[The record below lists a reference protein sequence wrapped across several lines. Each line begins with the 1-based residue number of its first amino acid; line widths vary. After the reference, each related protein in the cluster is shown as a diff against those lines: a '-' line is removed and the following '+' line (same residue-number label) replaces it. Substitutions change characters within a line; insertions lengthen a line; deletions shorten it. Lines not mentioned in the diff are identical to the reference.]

1 MREFSRKTFLKGGGA
16 LVVGFSVGG
25 VGFSG
30 VASAAGTAAPPLNQL
45 DSWLIVHADNTV
57 TVLGEKL
64 EYGQGTTTGLRQIA
78 AEELGLSFDQVRWL
92 RPQTGIQPNQG
103 GTYGSNG
110 TSSGGPQIR
119 AAAAYGAQALLGL
132 ASTQLGVPA
141 GSLTVDKGVVS
152 GGGKS
157 VKYSDL
163 LAGKLFNVTMPNTTL
178 NPGAA
183 PAKSPGNY
191 TIVGTRVPRWDIPDK
206 VTGKF
211 TYMHNV
217 RVPGMLHGR
226 VVRPHGQPAYGAGAP
241 IISIDQSSIGHIPG
255 VQIVRKGDFLGV
267 VAPHEYDAIQAAAQL
282 KVKWQETP
290 TLPGSGDIWSQM
302 RAQDAAG
309 LTTNSVRA
317 LTGDVG
323 SGLASAAKVVSGTFQ
338 VSYQTHGPIG
348 PSCAI
353 ADVRPGSAMVLCST
367 QDIYTTQTRLTLLL
381 GLTADQITVQ
391 YWDGSGTFGAS
402 GYQDAADAA
411 ALMSQAVGKPVR
423 CQFMRWDETG
433 WDTYGPA
440 ITADVR
446 AGIDSKGNIVAYD
459 SIAFGHPQVPY
470 SGTGAHETSA
480 ELAGVAR
487 GTIGTGNVGTD
498 AGTRYT
504 IPNFRVIGKSVPSL
518 NGYLMTSF
526 LRRPNG
532 PQNMFISEQMIDD
545 LAHAA
550 GMDPI
555 AFRLQNLNASLNSTT
570 TQTGARTVT
579 VLNALAQLA
588 KWQPKVA
595 ASQVAKGDVLTGRGV
610 AITGQQGLIA
620 DVEVNRKT
628 GKMRVTHMYVVQE
641 PGLAV
646 NPASIE
652 NQIVGNMVMG
662 ASRAVVEAVKFSKI
676 RVTSTDWVSYPIL
689 RFKDSP
695 NVTIQVISRPDQP
708 PSGVGEATHETVPA
722 AIANAFFDATGVRIR
737 EYPMTPG
744 AIRGVLKAA
753 GVA

>member
-1 MREFSRKTFLKGGGA
+1 MKEFSRKTFLKGSGA
-16 LVVGFSVGG
+16 LVVGFSAVGA
-25 VGFSG
+25 G
-30 VASAAGTAAPPLNQL
+30 VAAKTATAAGTAAPSLNAL

-78 AEELGLSFDQVRWL
+78 AEELGIGFEQVRWT
-92 RPQTGIQPNQG
+92 RPQTGIQPNHG

-110 TSSGGPQIR
+110 TASGGPQIR
-119 AAAAYGAQALLGL
+119 AAAAYGAQTLLGL
-132 ASTQLGVPA
+132 ASAQLGVPV
-141 GSLTVDKGVVS
+141 GSLSVDKGVIS

-157 VKYSDL
+157 IKYADL
-163 LAGKLFNVTMPNTTL
+163 LAGKTFNVTLPVTTL
-178 NPGAA
+178 NPGVA
-183 PAKSPGNY
+183 PAKAPDAY
-191 TIVGTRVPRWDIPDK
+191 KIVGTRVPRWDIPDK
-206 VTGKF
+206 VKGTF

-226 VVRPHGQPAYGAGAP
+226 IVRPRGQGAYGSGAP
-241 IISIDQSSIGHIPG
+241 IVSIDVSSIKNIPN

-282 KVKWQETP
+282 KVKWQDVQ
-290 TLPGSGDIWSQM
+290 TLPGSGDIWGQM

-309 LTTNSVRA
+309 LTQNSIRA
-317 LTGDVG
+317 ASGDVAA
-323 SGLASAAKVVSGTFQ
+323 GLASAAKVVANTFKI
-338 VSYQTHGPIG
+338 SYQTHGPIG

-381 GLTADQITVQ
+381 GMTPDQITVQ
-391 YWDGSGTFGAS
+391 YWDGGGTFGAS

-411 ALMSQAVGKPVR
+411 ALLSQGVGKPVR
-423 CQFMRWDETG
+423 LQNMRWDEHG

-459 SIAFGHPQVPY
+459 ASAFGHPQVPY

-480 ELAGVAR
+480 ELAGVQR

-498 AGTRYT
+498 AGTRYN
-504 IPNFRVIGKSVPSL
+504 IPNVRVVGKSVPSL

-532 PQNMFISEQMIDD
+532 PQNMFISEQTIDD
-545 LAHAA
+545 LAYAA

-555 AFRLQNLNASLNSTT
+555 AFRLQNLNATLNATT

-579 VLNALAQLA
+579 VLQTLAQLS
-588 KWQPKVA
+588 KWQPRVA
-595 ASQVAKGDVLTGRGV
+595 ASQLSKANVVTGRGV
-610 AITGQQGLIA
+610 AITGQQGLVA
-620 DVEVNRKT
+620 EVEVNRKT
-628 GKMRVTHMYVVQE
+628 GKIRATHIYVAQD

-662 ASRAVVEAVKFSKI
+662 TSRAVVEAVRFSKV
-676 RVTSTDWVSYPIL
+676 RVTSTDWVTYPIL
-689 RFKDSP
+689 RIKDSP
-695 NVTIQVISRPDQP
+695 AVTVAIVNRPDQP
-708 PSGVGEATHETVPA
+708 PSGVGEATHEGVPA

-737 EYPMTPG
+737 EYPMSPPVVR
-744 AIRGVLKAA
+744 AVLKEA
-753 GVA
+753 